1 MIMKKALVFIALL
14 IIFVSCSKYPNL
26 IQAGYGFLTYTNYC
40 ILEEISGNVKEDT
53 MIHKTYYVEVYF
65 SGSIVKENTLYST
78 VDCSKDPNPYCA
90 LPYEQKYFLNK
101 IKNIEILANK
111 PYRNQMQEITDVKY
125 FFRNKARIYNEK
137 TYYGEE
143 LGYSPMHIVFTEPPD
158 SSQSFI
164 FEIKITDDNN
174 NIFTCLTDSVYIEK
188 K

>member
-1 MIMKKALVFIALL
+1 MKKTLIFFALI
-14 IIFVSCSKYPNL
+14 IIFVSCNKYPEPDMP
-26 IQAGYGFLTYTNYC
+26 IGYGTPAIYSNNY
-40 ILEEISGNVKEDT
+40 ILKEIFGKVKEDT
-53 MIHKTYYVEVYF
+53 IIYKTYYIELYF
-65 SGSIVKENTLYST
+65 LGDIITENTYYT
-78 VDCSKDPNPYCA
+78 TQDCLNSPDPYCA
-90 LPYEQKYFLNK
+90 LPYEQKCFLNK